1 MEAGATH
8 SVKRHLDVDAD
19 AYDVQI
25 RRLIPHYDEM
35 IATGVELLA
44 ALAPA
49 DGHVL
54 DLGGGTGAFASAV
67 LDGLPGVRV
76 TVLDV
81 DADMLDEGR
90 RRLARFGDRVSFH
103 EGSFL
108 GPLPPADAVV
118 ASLALHHVHDLQTKT
133 TLYRAIHDT
142 LSPGGVLLNLD
153 ASVTEDTRLNRL
165 VFDRMAAR
173 MADHGIN
180 AAEAHDHFVAWAAE
194 DRYFPL
200 EAELGALREAG
211 FDEVECFW
219 RRGLSAITCG
229 LRAIGRRA

>member
-1 MEAGATH
+1 MSGPETH

-19 AYDVQI
+19 SYDVQI

-44 ALAPA
+44 ALAPP

-54 DLGGGTGAFASAV
+54 DLGGGTGALSSAV
-67 LDGLPGVRV
+67 LGE
-76 TVLDV
+76 
-81 DADMLDEGR
+81 AR
-90 RRLARFGDRVSFH
+90 RRLARFADRVSFH

-108 GPLPPADAVV
+108 AALPAADAVV

-133 TLYRAIHDT
+133 ALYQSIYTT
-142 LSPGGVLLNLD
+142 LSPGGVLVNLD
-153 ASVTEDTRLNRL
+153 AAATEGERLRGL
-165 VFDRMAAR
+165 GFDRWAAR
-173 MADHGIN
+173 MGDHGITDAQARGYF
-180 AAEAHDHFVAWAAE
+180 AAWSDE

-200 EAELGALREAG
+200 DVELCALREAG

-219 RRGLSAITCG
+219 RRELSAVTCA
-229 LRAIGRRA
+229 LRAH